1 MCAAFIPAL
10 PPSAL
15 MGGMI
20 APSSRLVN
28 RFSRKKLVRTCGRR
42 ERPPALCAIFSW
54 SPLARC
60 CCARAAAVRAAA
72 RAVRIMG
79 LVAARLLLLRTCG
92 RRKGGR
98 PRCARYS
105 LGRRSLAGG
114 SHPHPSLAVAWAAF
128 AANAG
133 GASVAS
139 DRREQETRLAAPRS
153 CPRRATLLRTARQK
167 PRRAR
172 PLPPRQARPRAHRS
186 RRGCAPAPV
195 TLRASVSSALPAQET
210 RHVPPPRSLRRSNR
224 PHQPSEVWRAAA
236 LQVKSYRPAPP
247 GGRGVCAPRR
257 KHSLHVSPAAPKA
270 QGKRAPPGG
279 KDRQRRAFPTPAVR
293 RGFSDAPIAV
303 CRSSPRCP
311 R

>member
-1 MCAAFIPAL
+1 MVHACCFHTG
-10 PPSAL
+10 SASFCVD
-15 MGGMI
+15 GRNDSTI
-20 APSSRLVN
+20 FSPCQP
-28 RFSRKKLVRTCGRR
+28 FSRKKLVRTCGRR
-42 ERPPALCAIFSW
+42 ERPPALCALWAW

-79 LVAARLLLLRTCG
+79 LVAARLRAGPIPTLRSLWHG
-92 RRKGGR
+92 PPLRRTQAALALRATAGSKKRGMPHPAAYFAG
-98 PRCARYS
+98 PCARTS
-105 LGRRSLAGG
+105 
-114 SHPHPSLAVAWAAF
+114 
-128 AANAG
+128 
-133 GASVAS
+133 
-139 DRREQETRLAAPRS
+139 
-153 CPRRATLLRTARQK
+153 RRAV
-167 PRRAR
+167 RRAR
-172 PLPPRQARPRAHRS
+172 PLPPRQARLRAHRS

-195 TLRASVSSALPAQET
+195 PPHASVSSARRAQET